1 MKINNQNDDVQ
12 VLIVAIAD
20 LAVAH
25 LDGPDLVVAPDV
37 VPAQTA
43 NLGPDRAQAV
53 AKVKETT
60 LANQD
65 QSPDHVRDPTL
76 IKSLQLIP
84 DPILERNLSKDPI
97 QGRSHER
104 QIDVRNPRS
113 HPKVDQGHVQVV
125 KRGALPEADQE
136 ARVSANQEVG
146 HDLLINY
153 KVLPKE
159 CLSLFILCDNLSTK
173 VHFICNNSIV

>member
-12 VLIVAIAD
+12 VHTVAIAD

-43 NLGPDRAQAV
+43 NLGPDRVQAV

-60 LANQD
+60 PANQD

-84 DPILERNLSKDPI
+84 DPILERSLLKDLI
-97 QGRSHER
+97 QGLNHEH

-113 HPKVDQGHVQVV
+113 HPKVDQGHVQLV
-125 KRGALPEADQE
+125 KKEALPEADQE
-136 ARVSANQEVG
+136 ARVSANQEVD
-146 HDLLINY
+146 HDLLIKY
-153 KVLPKE
+153 KILPKE
-159 CLSLFILCDNLSTK
+159 CLLLFILL
-173 VHFICNNSIV
+173 